1 MINKN
6 SVFAVLMAACLTA
19 CGGGGGSA
27 GSVQESAA
35 GVWTGSVN
43 PFGYGDGSKSIGVI
57 SDSGEY
63 FFLTGDSFIEFG
75 TAKVSGSTISSD
87 NLNEANLATG
97 DMLEGSFSGSFVPRS
112 SLSLIANSEIN
123 GQKTVGT
130 ANFVFL
136 DKYNQASSLAT
147 IVGYYVGWGSFG
159 TTGNVAGSAFG
170 EDRYS
175 YTVDAVGVLTGVSE
189 KCLLNGRLSPN
200 NYSQNIFN
208 LSITTSHAPGQLCQV
223 GARTLDGI
231 GIDIRS
237 DAGVRSLILFSKA
250 KVVNLDKHYHLSIMA
265 GERQ

>member
-1 MINKN
+1 MINRN

-43 PFGYGDGSKSIGVI
+43 PFGYRDGSKSIGVI

-63 FFLTGDSFIEFG
+63 FVLTGDSFIEFG

-87 NLNEANLATG
+87 NLSEANLATG
-97 DMLEGSFSGSFVPRS
+97 DMLDGSFSGSFVPRS

-136 DKYNQASSLAT
+136 DKYNQSSSLAT
-147 IVGYYVGWGSFG
+147 VAGYYVGVGLFG
-159 TTGNVAGSAFG
+159 IAGNVAGSAFG
-170 EDRYS
+170 GDQYS
-175 YTVDAVGVLTGVSE
+175 YIVDANGVLTGASG
-189 KCLLNGRLSPN
+189 KCLLNGRLSAN
-200 NYSQNIFN
+200 NNSQNIFN

-223 GARTLDGI
+223 GARNLNGI
-231 GIDIRS
+231 GIDMRL

-250 KVVNLDKHYHLSIMA
+250 KVANLDKHYYLSIMA